1 MVILHVKRSDGNQF
15 LYETTTA
22 IQFAQLLEEL
32 VALNNMRLK
41 IDRASQSMEDL
52 ATKGPM
58 KPEALRG
65 LTNLDEYVKHEDL
78 TVINGLK
85 EMPPKTGC
93 REVEDST
100 HYRTGWLVSEELCN
114 QMLEEVMKAKQLI
127 HKTQVDKKAISTMQE
142 LTHVLDTYKGLI
154 MMAYPGYHGL
164 GDWEPIKVV
173 LENREEFDEK
183 MNLSEDLA
191 LENTTIWIVS
201 KECPP
206 NKYFH
211 EMFGKNEK
219 QKFVCKLQKKGS
231 GAPQREPLVD
241 EKT

>member
-1 MVILHVKRSDGNQF
+1 M
-15 LYETTTA
+15 A
-22 IQFAQLLEEL
+22 
-32 VALNNMRLK
+32 
-41 IDRASQSMEDL
+41 
-52 ATKGPM
+52 
-58 KPEALRG
+58 
-65 LTNLDEYVKHEDL
+65 
-78 TVINGLK
+78 
-85 EMPPKTGC
+85 
-93 REVEDST
+93 
-100 HYRTGWLVSEELCN
+100 
-114 QMLEEVMKAKQLI
+114 
-127 HKTQVDKKAISTMQE
+127 E

-183 MNLSEDLA
+183 MNLTEDLA

-241 EKT
+241 DKT